1 MPNDIEIACDFQ
13 RFCCCLTRRL
23 YKKNLHFIEMPGGV
37 STILTGLFAHWD
49 FLLRR
54 VHRPVSMSY
63 LRLQPNIATFKVL
76 AISHAKTSVFFPY
89 HIDSQVP
96 ENGKFKI
103 RFRAQGFFTISIIFQ

>member
-49 FLLRR
+49 FLMRR
-54 VHRPVSMSY
+54 VHRRVSMSY
-63 LRLQPNIATFKVL
+63 LRLQPNIATLKV
-76 AISHAKTSVFFPY
+76 SGHFPCQNVCFFPY

-103 RFRAQGFFTISIIFQ
+103 RFRAQGFFTISIIFP